1 MPPSPVNTAHPTA
14 VITGAAGGIGRALA
28 HALAQQGR
36 ALVLADVDATAL
48 ERVQADIETY
58 GQRVAILR
66 TDVADAAQV
75 EQLCVFSFEQL
86 GHVDLLVNNAGVLA
100 TGPCWDLETRV
111 YERVLDV
118 NLWSVIHAL
127 RAFVPRMGAQGHGHI
142 VNVASMAGLAVG
154 PWLAPYTISKQGVVA
169 LSEGLALELEASGLP
184 LKVSVVCPGPVA
196 TGIAQNLPTGSPSS
210 TPDNVSHMN
219 HALRAGIAQGMSA
232 DEMAQRILAGIA
244 AGDFWILP
252 HDEARLAAKA
262 RGERIAQGEAP
273 SFAM

>member
-48 ERVQADIETY
+48 ERVQAEIETY

-66 TDVADAAQV
+66 TDVADALQV
-75 EQLCVFSFEQL
+75 EQLCAFSFEQL

-100 TGPCWDLETRV
+100 TGPCWELETRV
-111 YERVLDV
+111 YERVLNV

-127 RAFVPRMGAQGHGHI
+127 RAFVPRMGEQGHGHI

-169 LSEGLALELEASGLP
+169 LSEGLALELQASGLP

-196 TGIAQNLPTGSPSS
+196 TGIAQNLPTS
-210 TPDNVSHMN
+210 TPGNVSHMN
-219 HALRAGIAQGMSA
+219 HALRTGIAAGMTA
-232 DEMAQRILAGIA
+232 EEMAQHILAGIA
-244 AGDFWILP
+244 AGDFWIMP
-252 HDEARLAAKA
+252 HDEARTAAKV
-262 RGERIAQGEAP
+262 RGERIALGEAP
-273 SFAM
+273 SFAF

>member
-1 MPPSPVNTAHPTA
+1 MPPSPVHTAHPTA

-28 HALAQQGR
+28 HALAKQGY

-48 ERVQADIETY
+48 DRVHGDIEAY
-58 GQRVAILR
+58 GHPVASLR
-66 TDVADAAQV
+66 TDVAVASQV
-75 EQLCVFSFEQL
+75 EQLCAFSFAQL

-100 TGPCWDLETRV
+100 TGPCWELDTRV
-111 YERVLDV
+111 YERVLNV

-127 RAFVPRMGAQGHGHI
+127 RAFVPRMGQQGQGHI

-169 LSEGLALELEASGLP
+169 LTEGLALELQASGLP

-196 TGIAQNLPTGSPSS
+196 TGIAQNLPTHEQN
-210 TPDNVSHMN
+210 NVSHMN
-219 HALRAGIAQGMSA
+219 HALRTGIAQGISA
-232 DEMAQRILAGIA
+232 EEMALHILAGIA
-244 AGDFWILP
+244 AGDFWIVP
-252 HDEARLAAKA
+252 HSEARAAAKA

-273 SFAM
+273 SFAI